1 MFALV
6 RFVEEKTDKRYVI
19 SVADVANF
27 EPQNEL
33 DFDNT
38 MPYDA
43 YWHDE
48 DDDVNSG
55 MYAVQILKLAATARA
70 VLEEDPISNEQQQ
83 AGDFMATPDGRE
95 SVWPEK
101 DLAPVVAAV
110 ALSHTQQNHLGH
122 RLRVGTTIRYRAG

>member
-19 SVADVANF
+19 PVADVANF
-27 EPQNEL
+27 EPQNDL

-55 MYAVQILKLAATARA
+55 MHAVQILKLVVLQILQGRHLARDTM
-70 VLEEDPISNEQQQ
+70 LQHELSMKRPHQQ
-83 AGDFMATPDGRE
+83 
-95 SVWPEK
+95 
-101 DLAPVVAAV
+101 
-110 ALSHTQQNHLGH
+110 
-122 RLRVGTTIRYRAG
+122 